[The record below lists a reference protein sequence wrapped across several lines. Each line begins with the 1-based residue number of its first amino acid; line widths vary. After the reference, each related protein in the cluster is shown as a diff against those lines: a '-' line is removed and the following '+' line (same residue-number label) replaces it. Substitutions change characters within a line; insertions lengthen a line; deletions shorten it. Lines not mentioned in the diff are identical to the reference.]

1 MDSSSERTTL
11 PTPGLE
17 THKPPEL
24 WKIIVCC
31 LSHLVFGN
39 FFQQPPETN
48 RVMQHAVSP
57 PLSHHLAPT
66 LILLIPAGGNQNFF
80 WKVCV
85 LRDSALITV
94 TVWLRGKQKSS
105 VARVQVPDKQKA
117 TRYEIMAD
125 AHLHLSRWRKVC
137 MSVDVYSQ
145 KSSASTHKYP
155 TKDTLQSYSTVCTL
169 LKQFP
174 KDRCVSILWTSRA
187 CHPHWSLYSVTL
199 GSTALLVPEA
209 LTTSNLMTQAHII
222 CHL

>member
-66 LILLIPAGGNQNFF
+66 LILLIPAGGTQNFF

-85 LRDSALITV
+85 LRDSALTTV
-94 TVWLRGKQKSS
+94 TVW
-105 VARVQVPDKQKA
+105 
-117 TRYEIMAD
+117 EE
-125 AHLHLSRWRKVC
+125 SRSPLWLESRSQISRRQHVMKLWQMLTCTCPGGGRCVC
-137 MSVDVYSQ
+137 LWTC
-145 KSSASTHKYP
+145 THKNP
-155 TKDTLQSYSTVCTL
+155 RLLPISTPLRTLYSLTPLYALYWNSSPKTDVFPYCEHPGLSSSLITL
-169 LKQFP
+169 LSDPGQY
-174 KDRCVSILWTSRA
+174 C
-187 CHPHWSLYSVTL
+187 SLGPW
-199 GSTALLVPEA
+199 GS
-209 LTTSNLMTQAHII
+209 H
-222 CHL
+222 HL